1 MQYKFKCPKCGEKYI
16 ISMPISEYTP
26 DGHYCKKDNIELE
39 RDISDYA
46 GGSIWKCT
54 GSYSSTSI

>member
-1 MQYKFKCPKCGEKYI
+1 MQCGEKYI

-26 DGHYCKKDNIELE
+26 DGHYCKKDNTELE